1 MIDDPDRPFI
11 LSALVFF
18 GPLAVVSGAWLLV
31 VLL

>member
-1 MIDDPDRPFI
+1 MVDDPFI
-11 LSALVFF
+11 LSALAFF